1 MSQDPTEQQ
10 LLELKGR
17 QIPVLELLALF
28 GTRLRND
35 LTVPRVEQA
44 LKDVGLATL
53 PYFATCNNRAD
64 VHIVP
69 WQQVSPPE
77 SADRAED
84 ETADDGEEEL
94 PSGGLPARPLRIG
107 DISSATGGLFS
118 VTPDTALTQVTYLMR
133 TKKYSQIPVI
143 EGGSTLHGVVTWS
156 SVAKMYETTSDA
168 VLAEAMVTDDV
179 PVVEAHHDFFALLS
193 QVSDKGY
200 LLVRANNG
208 TFCGIVTA
216 ADIADRF
223 DTTAWPFFVVGEI
236 ESRLRK
242 CLGAK
247 ITEDAIRAV
256 QGPSAKKMT
265 GLITDL
271 MFNGY
276 VKLLDGD
283 QQNPALRELSHDNW
297 AALGWPGVDRGQFV
311 RQLDRVREIRNG
323 IAHFEA
329 EPLTAKRSEELRE
342 FVGLLRQIT

>member
-1 MSQDPTEQQ
+1 MPQNPTEEQ
-10 LLELKGR
+10 LLALKGR

-53 PYFATCNNRAD
+53 PYFGNCNNGAD

-69 WQQVSPPE
+69 WQQAAAEEP
-77 SADRAED
+77 AED
-84 ETADDGEEEL
+84 PGDGPAEDAEAL
-94 PSGGLPARPLRIG
+94 RSGGLPTRPLRIG
-107 DISSATGGLFS
+107 DIPSAVGGLFS
-118 VTPDTALTQVTYLMR
+118 VTPDTPLTEVTWLMR

-156 SVAKMYETTSDA
+156 SVAKVYETTSEA
-168 VLAEAMVTDDV
+168 VLAEAMVDDA
-179 PVVEAHHDFFALLS
+179 PVVDVRHDFFSLLPR
-193 QVSDKGY
+193 VSVDDY

-208 TFCGIVTA
+208 TLCGIVTA
-216 ADIADRF
+216 ADVTDRF
-223 DTTAWPFFVVGEI
+223 GTTAWPFFVVGEI

-247 ITEDAIRAV
+247 LGEDAIRAV
-256 QGPSAKKMT
+256 QGGSVTKRT

-276 VKLLDGD
+276 VKLLDSD
-283 QQNPALRELSHDNW
+283 QQNPTLRALSHDNW
-297 AALGWPGVDRGQFV
+297 TALGWPGVDRGQFV
-311 RQLDRVREIRNG
+311 RQLDRVREIRNS
-323 IAHFEA
+323 IAHFDA

>member
-1 MSQDPTEQQ
+1 MVLQNPTEEQ
-10 LLELKGR
+10 LLALKGK
-17 QIPVLELLALF
+17 QIPVLELMAMF

-53 PYFATCNNRAD
+53 PYFANCNNRAD
-64 VHIVP
+64 IHMVP
-69 WQQVSPPE
+69 WQQAAPQE
-77 SADRAED
+77 SAEDADD
-84 ETADDGEEEL
+84 ETADDAEEL

-107 DISSATGGLFS
+107 DIPSAVGGLFS
-118 VTPDTALTQVTYLMR
+118 VTPDTALTEVTYLMR

-156 SVAKMYETTSDA
+156 SVAKVYETTSAA
-168 VLAEAMVTDDV
+168 VLAEAMVEDA
-179 PVVEAHHDFFALLS
+179 PVVDVRHDFFTLLPR
-193 QVSDKGY
+193 VSDDDY

-216 ADIADRF
+216 ADITDRF
-223 DTTAWPFFVVGEI
+223 GTTAWPFFVVGEI

-247 ITEDAIRAV
+247 LDADAIRAV
-256 QGPSAKKMT
+256 QGPSAAKKT
-265 GLITDL
+265 GLISDL

-283 QQNPALRELSHDNW
+283 QQNPTLRSLSDENW
-297 AALGWPGVDRGQFV
+297 KALGWPGVDRGQFV
-311 RQLDRVREIRNG
+311 RQLDRVREIRNS
-323 IAHFEA
+323 IAHFDA
-329 EPLTAKRSEELRE
+329 EPLTVKLSDELRE

>member
-1 MSQDPTEQQ
+1 MSATMSQDPSGEE
-10 LLELKGR
+10 LIALKGK
-17 QIPVLELLALF
+17 QIPVLELMALF

-53 PYFATCNNRAD
+53 PYFANCSNSAD
-64 VHIVP
+64 IHIVP
-69 WQQVSPPE
+69 WQQAAPQESVEEE
-77 SADRAED
+77 SADDA
-84 ETADDGEEEL
+84 EEL

-107 DISSATGGLFS
+107 DIPSAVGGLFS
-118 VTPDTALTQVTYLMR
+118 VTPDTALTEVTYLMR

-156 SVAKMYETTSDA
+156 SVAKVYETTSAA
-168 VLAEAMVTDDV
+168 VLAEAMVDDA
-179 PVVEAHHDFFALLS
+179 PVVDVRHDFFTLLPR
-193 QVSDKGY
+193 VSNDDY

-216 ADIADRF
+216 ADITDRF
-223 DTTAWPFFVVGEI
+223 GTTAWPFFVVGEI

-247 ITEDAIRAV
+247 LDADAIRAV
-256 QGPSAKKMT
+256 QGPSAAKKT

-283 QQNPALRELSHDNW
+283 QQNPALRARSDDNW
-297 AALGWPGVDRGQFV
+297 RALGWPGVDRGQFV
-311 RQLDRVREIRNG
+311 RQLDRVRVIRNS
-323 IAHFEA
+323 IAHFDA
-329 EPLTAKRSEELRE
+329 EPLTAKLADELRE
-342 FVGLLRQIT
+342 FAGLLRQIT